1 MMVEYSFLVFLMFEI
16 MSLSSMVDKCCCW
29 NYVVI
34 YFS

>member
-16 MSLSSMVDKCCCW
+16 MSLSSMGDKCCW